1 MGRPRKNPLPDSTAP
16 APELAAP
23 EPDDEEEEDES
34 PDELEPEHL
43 VGLALDNPRM
53 KLTPPMLAALNQA
66 WKDNVRAD
74 DDEGKA
80 HARRIAA
87 RLKRASH
94 GELHPGCQKIT
105 VTIPALKRR
114 NGGVWHVKI
123 NERPYVGECTVW
135 ECEARTLLELVHRY
149 QRIEDER
156 MDDSR
161 AQHPT
166 FDLDTGTTL
175 AERARAIQRA

>member
-1 MGRPRKNPLPDSTAP
+1 MGRPRKYPLPESTAP
-16 APELAAP
+16 AHALAAP
-23 EPDDEEEEDES
+23 EPDDDEEGES

-43 VGLALDNPRM
+43 VAVALDNPRM
-53 KLTPPMLAALNQA
+53 RLTPLMVAALNQA
-66 WKDNVRAD
+66 WKDHVRAD

-94 GELHPGCQKIT
+94 AELHPGCQKVTIT
-105 VTIPALKRR
+105 VPTLKRR
-114 NGGVWHVKI
+114 NGGVWYVKI
-123 NERPYVGECTVW
+123 NERAYVGECTVW

-149 QRIEDER
+149 QLIEEER
-156 MDDSR
+156 MEDSR
-161 AQHPT
+161 AVHPT
-166 FDLDTGTTL
+166 FDLDTGSVV